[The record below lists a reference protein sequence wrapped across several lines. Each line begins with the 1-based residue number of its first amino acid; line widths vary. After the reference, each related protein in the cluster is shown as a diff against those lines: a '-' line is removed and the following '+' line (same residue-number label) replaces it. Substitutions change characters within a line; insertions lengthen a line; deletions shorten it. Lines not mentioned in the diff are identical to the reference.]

1 MTFFTPPSTSGTVV
15 LSRKEGIMLSKD
27 KAQEVSQVWG
37 QACFLLLGNP
47 QFLHAMERGF
57 LGGSLS
63 KALNKNL
70 VLTKVLGLLSLLLVA
85 VYMRAGGTK

>member
-37 QACFLLLGNP
+37 
-47 QFLHAMERGF
+47 
-57 LGGSLS
+57 
-63 KALNKNL
+63 
-70 VLTKVLGLLSLLLVA
+70 
-85 VYMRAGGTK
+85 